1 MDLDLSRAVSTEHLY
16 ESISELES
24 QLEGEEEETLPKEHI
39 SNSSQDSITG
49 SLKGELNPEN
59 ELDSGEWST
68 ESASPTF
75 DESSNKD
82 KGSTMNQYRF
92 TVNYES
98 QETAKKTFMN
108 SVLGKKG
115 VNPKK
120 RRMSNFFVPWLVSN
134 QEYGPSKSPK
144 TTLKKQNSRGQANSK
159 SAPCKNKRSR
169 SVPTG
174 SPKLSLSCTK
184 TISSSSE
191 LLEEETDVGGT

>member
-24 QLEGEEEETLPKEHI
+24 QLGGEEEETLPKEHI
-39 SNSSQDSITG
+39 SNSSQDSILG
-49 SLKGELNPEN
+49 SLKGVLNPEN

-82 KGSTMNQYRF
+82 KASTLNQYRF

-108 SVLGKKG
+108 SVLGEIL
-115 VNPKK
+115 
-120 RRMSNFFVPWLVSN
+120 SQFFFI
-134 QEYGPSKSPK
+134 Y
-144 TTLKKQNSRGQANSK
+144 
-159 SAPCKNKRSR
+159 
-169 SVPTG
+169 
-174 SPKLSLSCTK
+174 
-184 TISSSSE
+184 
-191 LLEEETDVGGT
+191 